1 MIMSLKTSIA
11 VVLAACFTMF
21 SASALAAEPQ
31 IDAQAACVI
40 DSTTGNELYAKNE
53 ITDYLP
59 LSFIVAGVL
68 PRWNT

>member
-40 DSTTGNELYAKNE
+40 DSTTGNEL
-53 ITDYLP
+53 
-59 LSFIVAGVL
+59 
-68 PRWNT
+68 